1 MQPISRFTLF
11 QAPTDDRPLA
21 ALGLLL
27 CGIIVLALQDS
38 LVKLIAPHTSF
49 WQFQALRSIG
59 NLSFI
64 IALALAAG
72 GLRLIVPDN
81 WRPVYLRAVMLA
93 ICMFFFFSGA
103 PVLSVAQMAAGL
115 YTYPLFVSLLAGPV
129 LGETV
134 GPWRLSALVIGAG
147 GGFLMLDPLSETFT
161 AAQILPIIAGFF
173 YACNIL
179 ILRRHCRHENP
190 LALTAAVAALFIVTG
205 SSGSL
210 LLTLFPLSGD
220 IVQTI
225 PFVAIGWPELTGS
238 ILLMAVFCSLL
249 NLSGNICLSRA
260 YQTADS
266 SWLAP
271 LDFLYLLFAAF
282 WGQILF
288 DHWPDQ
294 QMVTGMLLI
303 AGAGMLTA
311 WREQR
316 QKSRR

>member
-1 MQPISRFTLF
+1 MQPLPRFTLF
-11 QAPTDDRPLA
+11 QPPTGDRPLG

-49 WQFQALRSIG
+49 WQFQALRSVG

-64 IALALAAG
+64 IALAFATS
-72 GLRLIVPDN
+72 GLRLIVPVN
-81 WRPVYLRAVMLA
+81 WRPVYLRAVMLT

-115 YTYPLFVSLLAGPV
+115 YTYPLFVSLLAVPI

-134 GPWRLSALVIGAG
+134 GPWRLGALALGAG

-161 AAQILPIIAGFF
+161 AAQILPIVAGFF

-179 ILRRHCRHENP
+179 ILRRHCRHESP
-190 LALTAAVAALFIVTG
+190 LALTAAVAVLFIITG

-210 LLTLFPLSGD
+210 LLSLFPPPAN

-238 ILLMAVFCSLL
+238 ILLMALLCSIL

-288 DHWPDQ
+288 DHLPDR
-294 QMVTGMLLI
+294 QMVIGMLFI
-303 AGAGMLTA
+303 AAAGMLTA

-316 QKSRR
+316 QRSRH